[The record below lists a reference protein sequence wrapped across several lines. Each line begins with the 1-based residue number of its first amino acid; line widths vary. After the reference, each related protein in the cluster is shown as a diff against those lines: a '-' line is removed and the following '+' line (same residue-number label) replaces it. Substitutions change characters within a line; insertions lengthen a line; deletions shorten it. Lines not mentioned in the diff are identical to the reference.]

1 MSGKQVDRRAFLMT
15 SVGLGGL
22 FALLVPRHAAQAL
35 TIEGIPPQS
44 GLGVAMA
51 NRCSSTAG
59 HEQILARLESELAA
73 RAGAPGSTISLTEYC
88 PICGCPI
95 IATRTIP

>member
-1 MSGKQVDRRAFLMT
+1 MSGKHVDRRAFLL
-15 SVGLGGL
+15 SSAGLGGL
-22 FALLVPRHAAQAL
+22 LALLAPGKAAQAL

-44 GLGVAMA
+44 GLGLAMA
-51 NRCSSTAG
+51 NRCTNAAG
-59 HEQILARLESELAA
+59 HAQILARLESELAL
-73 RAGAPGSTISLTEYC
+73 RTGAPGSTLSLTEYC